1 MLIHMSIFES
11 EYVNFNICLIKNSV
25 ALTFNV
31 KFNLKSQL

>member
-25 ALTFNV
+25 AFNV